1 MKAMDKTG
9 QEEGVRVRA
18 SNAQDKLRSDKVK
31 ASLFLTE
38 SEYFFLLTRG
48 NPRMP
53 SIRTL
58 QTFLATARLGSFAAA
73 GQEVG
78 LTAAAVGLQVRAL
91 EEELGVA
98 LFDRS
103 ARAVV
108 LNTEGR
114 QRVLAVKELV
124 ERWQQLQVQPAPG
137 ELGGTVVMGAL
148 VSALMGAFA
157 DALWKLKRQHPA
169 LEVTLLA
176 GQSADFMT
184 RVERGELD
192 AAVVTQSPTRLAAS
206 LVWTPLYREPMVLIV
221 PTRPHF
227 VLPVSPL
234 QMLAQCPFMRFDRR
248 TWTGHLVNEVL
259 AQCRAQVVEGLEL
272 NSVEAIVELVRQGF
286 GISIVPQLAN
296 LAWRR
301 DKALRVVP
309 LPRVTVERHV
319 GLLERR
325 QHGRETFTQVLK
337 DHFGARGVRGTR
349 AR

>member
-1 MKAMDKTG
+1 MA
-9 QEEGVRVRA
+9 
-18 SNAQDKLRSDKVK
+18 
-31 ASLFLTE
+31 
-38 SEYFFLLTRG
+38 
-48 NPRMP
+48 

-58 QTFLATARLGSFAAA
+58 QTFLAAARLGSFAAA

-91 EEELGVA
+91 EDELGVA

-108 LNTEGR
+108 LNPEGR
-114 QRVLAVKELV
+114 RRVPAVKDLV
-124 ERWQQLQVQPAPG
+124 ERWQQLQARPEG
-137 ELGGTVVMGAL
+137 DELGGTVVMGAL

-157 DALWKLKRQHPA
+157 DALWTIKRRHPT

-192 AAVVTQSPTRLAAS
+192 AAVVTQPPTRLPAS

-221 PTRPHF
+221 PSRPHF
-227 VLPVSPL
+227 VLPAAPL

-259 AQCRAQVVEGLEL
+259 AQCRATVVEGLEL

-286 GISIVPQLAN
+286 GIAIVPRLAN
-296 LAWRR
+296 LRWSR
-301 DKALRVVP
+301 DRALRVVP
-309 LPRVTVERHV
+309 LPRVTVDRHV

-325 QHGRETFTQVLK
+325 AHGRERFTQALK
-337 DHFGARGVRGTR
+337 DHFGARAAIDARRGSR
-349 AR
+349 AMSR

>member
-1 MKAMDKTG
+1 MA
-9 QEEGVRVRA
+9 
-18 SNAQDKLRSDKVK
+18 
-31 ASLFLTE
+31 
-38 SEYFFLLTRG
+38 
-48 NPRMP
+48 

-58 QTFLATARLGSFAAA
+58 QTFLAAARLGSFAAA

-91 EEELGVA
+91 EDELGVA

-108 LNTEGR
+108 LNPEGR
-114 QRVLAVKELV
+114 RRVPAVKDLV
-124 ERWQQLQVQPAPG
+124 ERWQQLQAPPKG
-137 ELGGTVVMGAL
+137 DELGGTVVMGAL

-157 DALWKLKRQHPA
+157 DALWTLKRRHPT
-169 LEVTLLA
+169 LEVTLFA

-192 AAVVTQSPTRLAAS
+192 AAVVTQPPVRLPAS
-206 LVWTPLYREPMVLIV
+206 LAWTPLYREPMVLIV

-227 VLPVSPL
+227 TLPEAPL
-234 QMLAQCPFMRFDRR
+234 QMLGQCPFMRFDRR
-248 TWTGHLVNEVL
+248 TWTGHLVNEAL
-259 AQCRAQVVEGLEL
+259 AQCRATVVEGMEL

-286 GISIVPQLAN
+286 GISIVPRLAN
-296 LAWRR
+296 LRWGR

-309 LPRVTVERHV
+309 MPRVTVQRHV

-325 QHGRETFTQVLK
+325 GHGRERFTQALK
-337 DHFGARGVRGTR
+337 DHFGARP
-349 AR
+349 ARR

>member
-1 MKAMDKTG
+1 
-9 QEEGVRVRA
+9 
-18 SNAQDKLRSDKVK
+18 
-31 ASLFLTE
+31 
-38 SEYFFLLTRG
+38 
-48 NPRMP
+48 MP
-53 SIRTL
+53 SLRTL

-78 LTAAAVGLQVRAL
+78 LTSAAVGLQIRAL
-91 EEELGVA
+91 EQELGVA

-114 QRVLAVKELV
+114 QRIPAIKELV
-124 ERWQQLQVQPAPG
+124 ERWEQLQHRPQQG
-137 ELGGTVVMGAL
+137 ELSGTVVMGAL

-169 LEVTLLA
+169 LEVTLFA
-176 GQSADFMT
+176 GQSADFMS

-192 AAVVTQSPTRLAAS
+192 AAVVTQSPTRLTGS
-206 LVWTPLYREPMVLIV
+206 LVWTPLYREPLVLIV

-227 VLPVSPL
+227 PLPATPL
-234 QMLAQCPFMRFDRR
+234 QMLTQCPFMRFDRR
-248 TWTGHLVNEVL
+248 TWTGHLVNEAL
-259 AQCRAQVVEGLEL
+259 AQCRARVVEGLEL

-286 GISIVPQLAN
+286 GVSLVPQLAN
-296 LAWRR
+296 LAWHR

-325 QHGRETFTQVLK
+325 RHGRETFTQALK
-337 DHFGARGVRGTR
+337 DHFGARR
-349 AR
+349 A

>member
-1 MKAMDKTG
+1 MA
-9 QEEGVRVRA
+9 
-18 SNAQDKLRSDKVK
+18 
-31 ASLFLTE
+31 
-38 SEYFFLLTRG
+38 
-48 NPRMP
+48 

-58 QTFLATARLGSFAAA
+58 QTFLAAARLGSFAAA

-91 EEELGVA
+91 EDELGVA

-114 QRVLAVKELV
+114 QRVAAVKDIV
-124 ERWQQLQVQPAPG
+124 ERWQQLNARREG
-137 ELGGTVVMGAL
+137 DELGGSVVMGAL

-157 DALWKLKRQHPA
+157 DALWTLKRRHPS
-169 LEVTLLA
+169 LEVTLFA
-176 GQSADFMT
+176 GQSADFMV

-192 AAVVTQSPTRLAAS
+192 AAVVTQPPARLPAS

-227 VLPVSPL
+227 VLPAAPL
-234 QMLAQCPFMRFDRR
+234 PMLAQCPFIRFDRR
-248 TWTGHLVNEVL
+248 TWTGHLVNEAL
-259 AQCRAQVVEGLEL
+259 AQCRATVVEGMEL

-286 GISIVPQLAN
+286 GISIVPRLAN
-296 LAWRR
+296 LRWSR

-309 LPRVTVERHV
+309 LPRLTVERRV

-325 QHGRETFTQVLK
+325 GHGRERFTQALK
-337 DHFGARGVRGTR
+337 DHFGTR
-349 AR
+349 ATAAARAPRAAAR